1 MFYRNLYMLH
11 IQLINL
17 HILALKVLSLI
28 FITLLA
34 LNVVLQ
40 CSGVGFPTLR
50 LVCTIAV
57 LCL

>member
-1 MFYRNLYMLH
+1 MFYQNLYMLH

-17 HILALKVLSLI
+17 HSLALKVLSLI

-34 LNVVLQ
+34 LNVFQ